1 MNKILLLLQDSV
13 LKQAVRLE
21 LPPGGNY
28 HAGLKMPEHLEL
40 PDNILCFC
48 HNFPSPEY
56 AHRRYCIVIP
66 FDRIEYVLNGETLNV
81 FPGTAVFQRP
91 YAAHCI
97 RAGQKSCRRLQI
109 SFDLTS
115 GQEQEYIP
123 DRDVTVEM
131 NMGTWRRVARIL
143 KLFLKHDAAS
153 CALEVYRL
161 CRELKGR
168 TREES
173 PAHKGQLMDEV
184 EHMTEFRRTRRE
196 NIKSIA
202 EHMKMSE
209 SNLRLKFRKE
219 NGISLGSFLRQ
230 NKLEIAKYRLEYT
243 RQTVGEIARI
253 CGYDSQFSFS
263 RFFKNKTGLSPLRWR
278 KEHQAKIPSQE
289 DPD

>member
-1 MNKILLLLQDSV
+1 MDKILQHLQSSV

-21 LPPGGNY
+21 LPPDGNY

-56 AHRRYCIVIP
+56 AHNRYCIVIP
-66 FDRIEYVLNGETLNV
+66 FDRIEYVLNGKSLDV
-81 FPGTAVFQRP
+81 PPGSVIFQCP
-91 YAAHCI
+91 YAAHYI
-97 RAGQKSCRRLQI
+97 RPRHNVCRRLQI
-109 SFDLTS
+109 SFDLAS
-115 GQEQEYIP
+115 RQDYIP
-123 DRDVTVEM
+123 DHDVTAEM
-131 NMGTWRRVARIL
+131 SLAAWRITARIL
-143 KLFLKHDAAS
+143 RLFLKHDAAG
-153 CALEVYRL
+153 CALEVYRF

-168 TREES
+168 IQEAPSE
-173 PAHKGQLMDEV
+173 HKGQLMDAV

-219 NGISLGSFLRQ
+219 NGISLGRFLRQ

-263 RFFKNKTGLSPLRWR
+263 RFFKSKTGLSPLRWR
-278 KEHQAKIPSQE
+278 KEHQAEKTSPE